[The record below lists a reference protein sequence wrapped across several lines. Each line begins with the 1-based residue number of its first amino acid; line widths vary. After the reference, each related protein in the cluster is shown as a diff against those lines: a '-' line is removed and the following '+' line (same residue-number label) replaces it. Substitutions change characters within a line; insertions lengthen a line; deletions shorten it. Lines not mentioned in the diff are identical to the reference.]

1 MMRHELVALM
11 PGVAPTGMPPECRVV
26 DAGGHFAVLAR
37 ARLLPLAGRAEAVRE
52 AAERARLLE
61 ALMQRGT
68 VLPALPG
75 QRLAAGE
82 VPDLVAANLPL
93 IDDLSRRLADRAQF
107 QVTVRWA
114 EDRAAAAF
122 GVAETAAL
130 AALSASLR
138 ARIADRLAAT
148 GAEMIALPVAGDVL
162 SNCALLIRRD
172 AEHALDAALED
183 IDAIWSE
190 GFAIR
195 VVGPY
200 PAVTFASLV
209 FDRVGRSATRDAL
222 TAFGLAEGFSAEAL
236 RSARRMV
243 LMRADPGHRERL
255 VRQAE
260 ILACL
265 ARLGR
270 ERGPVHVGQVW
281 SDGMSAVSGGAAR
294 AA

>member
-11 PGVAPTGMPPECRVV
+11 PGAAPTGMPPECRVV

-37 ARLLPLAGRAEAVRE
+37 GRLLPLAGRADAVRD

-61 ALMQRGT
+61 ALMQCGT

-93 IDDLSRRLADRAQF
+93 IDDLSRRLADRVQF

-130 AALSASLR
+130 AALSASLS

-148 GAEMIALPVAGDVL
+148 GAEMIALPVAAGVL
-162 SNCALLIRRD
+162 SNSALLIRRD
-172 AEHALDAALED
+172 AERALDAALED

-195 VVGPY
+195 AVGPY

-209 FDRVGRSATRDAL
+209 FDRIGRSAARDAL

-236 RSARRMV
+236 RSARRVV
-243 LMRADPGHRERL
+243 LMRTDPDHRQRIM
-255 VRQAE
+255 RQAE

-270 ERGPVHVGQVW
+270 AQGPVHVGQVW
-281 SDGMSAVSGGAAR
+281 SDGMSAVSRGAAR